1 MKTLLTT
8 IMMLLATY
16 NVAHANNTITVDNLM
31 LPQDGEADLVVR
43 FNVENENSYSGYQFD
58 ITLPDGIEFVTN
70 DKGNVVCTLGNC
82 YEETPTLT
90 PNLDN
95 GVLKV
100 ACFTANSNPI
110 LGTTGILVTFKVSN
124 TTTKDVGTIHNGEIT
139 GVKLSTVSAE
149 SITLSSSSFTI
160 TIDEPDDGRIK
171 FDETSTSLPTYTAG
185 EKGNVTLKR
194 TITAG
199 QWSTIVLPFTLTK
212 AKAETA
218 FGADVQLAEF
228 TAWEADYGDDDE
240 NVVPLNIN
248 MTFST
253 YTMSAKKP
261 MTGGKP
267 FLIKT
272 SQDIATIEADDVTL
286 FRSVTDISKTDEY
299 DTAGKMTGTLVKT
312 VIPEDGLFVSNQ
324 TFYYSVGTTNIK
336 AFRCWMELGAVLDK
350 ETDFSSK
357 ISFVIDDEVTSVD
370 GIESKFGKNDIIYS
384 LDGKAVAKGTDI
396 KRLPKGVYIVNGK
409 KYVVR

>member
-1 MKTLLTT
+1 MKTLLMT

-43 FNVENENSYSGYQFD
+43 FNVENENAYSGYQFD

>member
-1 MKTLLTT
+1 
-8 IMMLLATY
+8 
-16 NVAHANNTITVDNLM
+16 
-31 LPQDGEADLVVR
+31 
-43 FNVENENSYSGYQFD
+43 
-58 ITLPDGIEFVTN
+58 
-70 DKGNVVCTLGNC
+70 
-82 YEETPTLT
+82 
-90 PNLDN
+90 
-95 GVLKV
+95 
-100 ACFTANSNPI
+100 
-110 LGTTGILVTFKVSN
+110 
-124 TTTKDVGTIHNGEIT
+124 
-139 GVKLSTVSAE
+139 
-149 SITLSSSSFTI
+149 
-160 TIDEPDDGRIK
+160 
-171 FDETSTSLPTYTAG
+171 TSLPTYTAG

>member
-1 MKTLLTT
+1 MT

-43 FNVENENSYSGYQFD
+43 FNVENENAYSGYQFD

>member
-43 FNVENENSYSGYQFD
+43 FNVENENAYSGYQFD

>member
-1 MKTLLTT
+1 
-8 IMMLLATY
+8 MMLLATY

-43 FNVENENSYSGYQFD
+43 FNVENENAYSGYQFD

>member
-43 FNVENENSYSGYQFD
+43 FNVENENAYSGYQFD

-110 LGTTGILVTFKVSN
+110 LGTTGILVTFKVSK